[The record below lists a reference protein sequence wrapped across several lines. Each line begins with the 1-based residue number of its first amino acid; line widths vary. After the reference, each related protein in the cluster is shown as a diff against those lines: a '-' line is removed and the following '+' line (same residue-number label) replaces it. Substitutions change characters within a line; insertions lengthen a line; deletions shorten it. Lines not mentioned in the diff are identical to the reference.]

1 MVNAYEAQQIKN
13 LWIPYE
19 LENINYY
26 AREIGDF
33 KRLLEGKMASAHDDI
48 NQWFQYFL
56 TYAEIELSN
65 ANNRLITYRQEIT
78 EYENIK
84 NENMHKM

>member
-48 NQWFQYFL
+48 KQWFQYFL
-56 TYAEIELSN
+56 TYAEIELEA
-65 ANNRLITYRQEIT
+65 ANERITKYRAEL
-78 EYENIK
+78 EDYEQRQG
-84 NENMHKM
+84 ELHLL